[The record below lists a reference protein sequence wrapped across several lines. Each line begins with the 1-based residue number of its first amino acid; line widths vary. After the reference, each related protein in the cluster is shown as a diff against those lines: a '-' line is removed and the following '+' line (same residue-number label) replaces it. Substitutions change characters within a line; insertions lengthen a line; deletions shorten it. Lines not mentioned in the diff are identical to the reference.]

1 MHAIMTTAVA
11 TPIAMGTP
19 VPVAARLRLD
29 AIDLVRGIVMILM
42 VLDHTRDFV
51 HLGGIMSNPLDPAT
65 TTILLYVTRWVT
77 HLCAPTF
84 ALLAGLGVGL
94 RRLRGATAGEV
105 SWFLLTRGLWLVVL
119 ELTLFRVIIWWN
131 VDLSLLAF
139 LQVIWAIGA
148 SMIVLS
154 ALVRLPLPALAAI
167 AGVILV
173 GHNALDAIRLPF
185 WTPGSHVPAPGF
197 GDACW
202 LLLHQFGL
210 FAVGGWPGPLVVVQY
225 PLLPWIG
232 LVTAGYAMAAIYGWP
247 AERRRR
253 MLAVTALAMLAA
265 FVALR
270 TFNVYGDP
278 ADWAPQP
285 TLVQSAM
292 AFMNVQK
299 YPPSLDYVLVTLVP
313 ALLTLAALDGR
324 TIAGGF
330 WGAVVTF
337 GRVPLFFYVLQWC
350 TAHLSGIVV
359 TAVQG
364 KSIDGY
370 FKHLL
375 DYFQHPPDFGG
386 PLWTVYVCWIVSL
399 LLIYPLCRWF
409 AGVKARHREWWLSYL

>member
-1 MHAIMTTAVA
+1 MHANMTTAVA
-11 TPIAMGTP
+11 MPAP
-19 VPVAARLRLD
+19 VATAGSAAARLRLD
-29 AIDLVRGIVMILM
+29 AIDLVRGVVMILM

-51 HLGGIMSNPLDPAT
+51 HAGGMMSNPLDPAT
-65 TTILLYVTRWVT
+65 TTVLLYVTRWIT

-94 RRLRGATAGEV
+94 RRLRGATPGEV
-105 SWFLLTRGLWLVVL
+105 SWFLFTRGLWLVVL
-119 ELTLFRVIIWWN
+119 ELTLFRVILWWN
-131 VDLSLLAF
+131 VDLAMLAF

-148 SMIVLS
+148 SMVVLS

-173 GHNALDAIRLPF
+173 GHNVLDAIRLPF
-185 WTPGSHVPAPGF
+185 WTPGSSVPVPGF
-197 GDACW
+197 GAACW

-210 FAVGGWPGPLVVVQY
+210 FPVGGWPGPLVVVQY

-232 LVTAGYAMAAIYGWP
+232 LVTAGYSMAGIYRWP

-253 MLAVTALAMLAA
+253 TLALTAVTMLAA
-265 FVALR
+265 FVVLR
-270 TFNVYGDP
+270 TFNIYGDP
-278 ADWAPQP
+278 VDWSPQP

-292 AFMNVQK
+292 AFMNVNK
-299 YPPSLDYVLVTLVP
+299 YPPSLAYVLVTLVP
-313 ALLTLAALDGR
+313 GLLTLAALDGR
-324 TIAGGF
+324 TMAGGLS
-330 WGAVVTF
+330 GAVVTF
-337 GRVPLFFYVLQWC
+337 GRVPLFFYILQWF
-350 TAHLSGIVV
+350 TAHLSGVIV
-359 TAVQG
+359 TALQG

>member
-1 MHAIMTTAVA
+1 
-11 TPIAMGTP
+11 
-19 VPVAARLRLD
+19 
-29 AIDLVRGIVMILM
+29 
-42 VLDHTRDFV
+42 
-51 HLGGIMSNPLDPAT
+51 
-65 TTILLYVTRWVT
+65 
-77 HLCAPTF
+77 
-84 ALLAGLGVGL
+84 
-94 RRLRGATAGEV
+94 
-105 SWFLLTRGLWLVVL
+105 
-119 ELTLFRVIIWWN
+119 
-131 VDLSLLAF
+131 
-139 LQVIWAIGA
+139 
-148 SMIVLS
+148 
-154 ALVRLPLPALAAI
+154 
-167 AGVILV
+167 
-173 GHNALDAIRLPF
+173 
-185 WTPGSHVPAPGF
+185 
-197 GDACW
+197 
-202 LLLHQFGL
+202 
-210 FAVGGWPGPLVVVQY
+210 
-225 PLLPWIG
+225 
-232 LVTAGYAMAAIYGWP
+232 
-247 AERRRR
+247 